1 MTVVLGGSPVNY
13 AKAALSG
20 VAGVVAALLGPGLL
34 YALWATSQQKA
45 TGIGAVI
52 LWESL
57 VSPRFWILAI
67 LLSCLFF
74 AASRLSS
81 KALRVILFW
90 TPTLMVLTLGFGYV
104 ALLTHLWIHFRNS
117 VSH

>member
-1 MTVVLGGSPVNY
+1 MTY
-13 AKAALSG
+13 ARAALSG

-34 YALWATSQQKA
+34 YAFWSIGQQKA
-45 TGIGAVI
+45 TGIGVVRGA

-57 VSPRFWILAI
+57 MSPRFWILAI

-81 KALRVILFW
+81 KALRILLFW
-90 TPTLMVLTLGFGYV
+90 TPTLVVLILGFGYV
-104 ALLTHLWIHFRNS
+104 ALLTYLLMHFRNG
-117 VSH
+117 VPH